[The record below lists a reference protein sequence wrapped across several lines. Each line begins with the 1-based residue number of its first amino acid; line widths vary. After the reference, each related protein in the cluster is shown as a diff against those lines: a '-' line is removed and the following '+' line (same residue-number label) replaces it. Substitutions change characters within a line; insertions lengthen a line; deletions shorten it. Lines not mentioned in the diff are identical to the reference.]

1 MKWRLVLLGL
11 VMLGGCAFLP
21 SRPAPVARPANS
33 ESAAFALNGR
43 ISVKHLAERQSAGL
57 HWKHQPRS
65 DEILLLTPLGQTAAR
80 VYRDDGMATLDEGGR
95 HYQDVDAESLMQQ
108 VLGWHLPLNGLHYW
122 VLGKADPAVPAQI
135 ERAGN
140 GQISVLR
147 QDGWEVRFLR
157 YAGSQAGDIAGC
169 AQPAGCTGNLAGAD
183 SLPARLQ
190 LSREDMQV
198 QLLIDEWDWS
208 PQ

>member
-1 MKWRLVLLGL
+1 MNWRLVLFGL
-11 VMLGGCAFLP
+11 AMLGGCTLSP
-21 SRPAPVARPANS
+21 SRPASVARPANS

-43 ISVKHLAERQSAGL
+43 VSIKHLEERHSAGL
-57 HWKHQPRS
+57 HWKHQAQS

-80 VYRDDGMATLDEGGR
+80 VYRDDGHATLDEGGK
-95 HYQDVDAESLMQQ
+95 HYQDADAESLMQQ
-108 VLGWHLPLNGLHYW
+108 VLGWHLPLGGLHYW
-122 VLGKADPAVPAQI
+122 VLGRAEPGVPAQI

-157 YAGSQAGDIAGC
+157 YADSEPSDVTRC
-169 AQPAGCTGNLAGAD
+169 AQPAGCVPDAD
-183 SLPARLQ
+183 RLPTRLQ
-190 LSREDMQV
+190 LSHEDMQV
-198 QLLIDEWDWS
+198 LLLIDEWDWD